1 MERPLV
7 VLWALGLELHVCLSG
22 DYVPLYITNSCGEE
36 RARLFW
42 VRAGGGG
49 GGGEIR
55 AVNAGM
61 WRQ

>member
-49 GGGEIR
+49 GAKLGL
-55 AVNAGM
+55 
-61 WRQ
+61 